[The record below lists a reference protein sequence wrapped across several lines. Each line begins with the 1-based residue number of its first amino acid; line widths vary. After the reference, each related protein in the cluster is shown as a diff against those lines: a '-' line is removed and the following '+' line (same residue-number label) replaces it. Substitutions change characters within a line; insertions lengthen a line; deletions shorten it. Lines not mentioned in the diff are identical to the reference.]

1 MKFNVK
7 DPKEIYPSFLEPAET
22 EKMSVDSAKNIITKM
37 SFIAH
42 NFVAIKEI
50 MEQKKAEDAELK
62 ELEKPNPIWDR
73 YKEVLAKDQ
82 NELSSVEDDFPF
94 AYVFM
99 LELDSAQAEQKT
111 EPKEPTPRIQTPEK
125 VDKNDALEKELAQ
138 ELSKRYDQE

>member
-73 YKEVLAKDQ
+73 Y
-82 NELSSVEDDFPF
+82 
-94 AYVFM
+94 
-99 LELDSAQAEQKT
+99 
-111 EPKEPTPRIQTPEK
+111 
-125 VDKNDALEKELAQ
+125 
-138 ELSKRYDQE
+138 